1 MEIPKEKVEIEDPNN
16 AMPTEI
22 LTTSIYLSQNKQ
34 HSWKRKDVAMI
45 LVGLFIEDI
54 QMFTIRNP
62 DENLV
67 TLISAM
73 VKLDFDKSGSM
84 SSYLKGRSLWCAS
97 TCSEALITPTKE

>member
-1 MEIPKEKVEIEDPNN
+1 
-16 AMPTEI
+16 
-22 LTTSIYLSQNKQ
+22 
-34 HSWKRKDVAMI
+34 MI

-73 VKLDFDKSGSM
+73 VKLDFDKSGTM